1 MTTTTPQ
8 TTSFNSQNS
17 NDADCQLTI
26 PDYSV
31 LRQQN
36 IDTINGYYTNLLDT
50 YTQNYSDFSKEI
62 ASSNINSRTYADTTL
77 KPKVVDSNT
86 QIINLSQTMINSVN
100 QDADL
105 INEQKDTLSKKMLQ
119 IDSILS
125 NIKILKDKDNEM
137 TILNNARNDS
147 LSSTKHSTESIQF
160 TTYIY
165 IGICILLVII
175 IIGLIIYLVYSNY
188 SVKNANNN
196 IYKNIATNNKNSS
209 ATTTNK

>member
-8 TTSFNSQNS
+8 TTSFNSEIS
-17 NDADCQLTI
+17 SDADCQLTI

-36 IDTINGYYTNLLDT
+36 IDKINGYYTNLLDT
-50 YTQNYSDFSKEI
+50 YTQNYSDFSKQN
-62 ASSNINSRTYADTTL
+62 ASSNINDRTYASTTL
-77 KPKVVDSNT
+77 KPKVADSNT

-119 IDSILS
+119 IDSILA

-147 LSSTKHSTESIQF
+147 LNSTKLSTESIQF

-188 SVKNANNN
+188 STKSANNN
-196 IYKNIATNNKNSS
+196 IYKNIAVNNKQ
-209 ATTTNK
+209 